1 MTATTMTLAAFCERH
16 KITADV
22 TYGAPPDAELVCDE
36 RQREWRR
43 TANGWTVTLKRG
55 RRRLTTPYWTG
66 AAIRGEPEASDVL
79 GCLLLDASGVEA
91 AGGIFRQW
99 CSELGYSDDSR
110 SAHAAW
116 LACCRLLPRLRAF
129 LGDLYDSAQSA
140 EH

>member
-1 MTATTMTLAAFCERH
+1 MTLAAFCARH

-22 TYGAPPDAELVCDE
+22 TYGAPPDAELIVDE
-36 RQREWRR
+36 GQREWRR

-66 AAIRGEPEASDVL
+66 AAVSGEPEASDVL
-79 GCLLLDASGVEA
+79 GCLLLDASSAEGRTFDE
-91 AGGIFRQW
+91 W
-99 CSELGYSDDSR
+99 CSDLGYSNDSR
-110 SAHAAW
+110 SAERAYRACAA
-116 LACCRLLPRLRAF
+116 LLPRLRAF